1 MRRATEEG
9 YSAGKVQQ
17 DKSSGLPRHLMF
29 SLNFTPLLGLAVDQ
43 ALIVLVHPFNLEI
56 FRDSREAS
64 SLHGNHAAHQ
74 GAITNSETIMNKE
87 QPATKQRDF
96 VRKES
101 KGNSNVM
108 SGRHG
113 QAYIHFLK
121 RVNEV
126 KPARRHL
133 SEGDAS
139 QKWKL
144 HVVS

>member
-9 YSAGKVQQ
+9 HRAGKVQQ
-17 DKSSGLPRHLMF
+17 DKSSGLSRHLIF

-43 ALIVLVHPFNLEI
+43 AHIALVHPFNLEI
-56 FRDSREAS
+56 FGDSREAS
-64 SLHGNHAAHQ
+64 LLGNHPAHQ
-74 GAITNSETIMNKE
+74 DAITNSETMMNKE

-101 KGNSNVM
+101 KGNSNVI

-113 QAYIHFLK
+113 QTYILFLR

-139 QKWKL
+139 QKREL
-144 HVVS
+144 HVIS